1 MRVALNFLNSANST
15 LLCVGPLSSAIID
28 SSVALAGK
36 IKQPI
41 LLVASRR
48 QFDANS
54 LNGGYV
60 NHWSTEDF
68 SRKYLPPINP
78 FYAAGR
84 DHGGPAQGNFEI
96 DSKLD
101 SAAAMQVAK
110 KSFEVDIESGME
122 FIHIDPSVPV
132 NGEKLTE
139 AMAWERLT
147 ELYAHVVEFARKK
160 NKTIYIEVGTEE
172 QCGESPNPKEFEHFL
187 QKLKVFTEK
196 NRFPSPLFVVL
207 QTGTKVQK
215 MENIGLFERGNAA
228 ELAELME
235 KIKACTEL
243 AKNYGVHVKEHNADY
258 LSAKHLK
265 LRPSLGISASNVAPE
280 FGVLETKMLLTLLQ
294 EYKLNQEYDQFCSI
308 TLQNRKWE
316 KWLGSQTEA
325 ATDLEK
331 VMIAGHYEFSHPAV
345 KTIRNTLEQTLNK
358 SGRSL
363 EKIISEKINSTLLN
377 YLQCFG
383 YSL

>member
-1 MRVALNFLNSANST
+1 MRVALDFLNTGNST

-28 SSVALAGK
+28 SSVALAEK

-48 QFDANS
+48 QFDAKS

-68 SRKYLPPINP
+68 SQKYLPPTHP
-78 FYAAGR
+78 YYAAGR
-84 DHGGPAQGNFEI
+84 DHGGPGQGNFEI

-101 SAAAMQVAK
+101 SAASMRAAK
-110 KSFEVDIESGME
+110 KSFEVDIESGLE

-139 AMAWERLT
+139 EMAWGRLT

-160 NKTIYIEVGTEE
+160 NKKIYIEVGTEE
-172 QCGESPNPKEFEHFL
+172 QCGESPDPKEFEVFL
-187 QKLKVFTEK
+187 EKLKIFTKK
-196 NRFPSPLFVVL
+196 NNFPPPFFVVL

-215 MENIGLFERGNAA
+215 MENIGLFEKGNPA
-228 ELAELME
+228 EVQALME

-243 AKNYGVHVKEHNADY
+243 AKKHGVNVKEHNADY
-258 LSAKHLK
+258 LSAKHLR

-280 FGVLETKMLLTLLQ
+280 FGVLETKTILTLLQ
-294 EYKLNQEYDQFCSI
+294 ENKMNVEFDQFCAI
-308 TLQNRKWE
+308 TLQSRKWE
-316 KWLGSQTEA
+316 KWLGKRAEQT
-325 ATDLEK
+325 TDLEK
-331 VMIAGHYEFSHPAV
+331 VMIAGHYEFSNPAI
-345 KTIRNTLEQTLNK
+345 KIIRGKLEQALQKNGAK
-358 SGRSL
+358 L
-363 EKIISEKINSTLLN
+363 EKIIAEKMNGALLN

-383 YSL
+383 YAL